1 MESARVSSP
10 QVDLTRCGLDKTPT
24 LLILQSRVNP
34 PPARRRNP
42 PWTRTP
48 PQRGGTAQAEIGNH
62 FLSSTREKEGDRPKV
77 VLPSTTTPSWGGPS
91 TRGPHGVSFQQRK
104 NTGGSNPHAV
114 TRCPKHLAPPMR
126 RLLGLPLPPIE
137 KSGVGCR
144 VEEKAADPW
153 APREG
158 ARTSH
163 ARCRPS
169 RAQSTRLGG
178 GRTPGLSVS

>member
-1 MESARVSSP
+1 MEPARVSSP

-24 LLILQSRVNP
+24 LLVLQSRGKP
-34 PPARRRNP
+34 PPPGRRRNP

-48 PQRGGTAQAEIGNH
+48 PRGGGTAQAEIGNL

-77 VLPSTTTPSWGGPS
+77 VLPSATTPSWGGPS

-126 RLLGLPLPPIE
+126 RLLGLPLPPMGPPG
-137 KSGVGCR
+137 SPQGPPCAVRVGRSTPPPTLGKRTHRHSEEISVR
-144 VEEKAADPW
+144 VTNL
-153 APREG
+153 PR
-158 ARTSH
+158 T
-163 ARCRPS
+163 
-169 RAQSTRLGG
+169 
-178 GRTPGLSVS
+178 